1 MSLATQAVWIIERNS
16 ERDLSLSG
24 IARACGVSRSH
35 LANAFGTATG
45 LPVMHYV
52 RVRRLSEAAKVLAG
66 GAPDILAVALDAGY
80 ASHEA
85 FTRAF
90 RDNFGMT
97 PERVRERGSI
107 GGLPLVGP
115 LEF

>member
-1 MSLATQAVWIIERNS
+1 MSIAEKAVWIIERNS
-16 ERDLSLSG
+16 ERDLSLTE
-24 IARACGVSRSH
+24 IAKSCDVSRSH

-45 LPVMHYV
+45 LSVMRYL
-52 RVRRLSEAAKVLAG
+52 RARRLSEAARALAA

-90 RDNFGMT
+90 AEQFGMT
-97 PERVRERGSI
+97 PESVRQRKNL
-107 GGLPLVGP
+107 GGLPVVA
-115 LEF
+115 